1 MVRGDI
7 VFSFSDNL
15 SRIMEA
21 RGINQKWLAD
31 EAHTTE
37 ATISRYV
44 NGVHKPNIDI
54 IVDIAKALGVSVDYL
69 LGLTSV
75 ATSKEERNPEFRLLT
90 SCYDK
95 SSDRDR
101 KLIWGILEEY
111 MTSEERGFISHF
123 LPDEK
128 NGKNS
133 GAI

>member
-1 MVRGDI
+1 M
-7 VFSFSDNL
+7 FSFSENL
-15 SRIMEA
+15 SRIMES

-75 ATSKEERNPEFRLLT
+75 ASSKEERNPEFRLLT

-95 SSDRDR
+95 SSERDR

-111 MTSEERGFISHF
+111 MSPEEKTFISHF

-128 NGKNS
+128 NGKNGGKKS
-133 GAI
+133 GTA

>member
-1 MVRGDI
+1 MI
-7 VFSFSDNL
+7 NFSENL

-31 EAHTTE
+31 AANTTE

-54 IVDIAKALGVSVDYL
+54 VVDIAKALGVSVDYL

-75 ATSKEERNPEFRLLT
+75 SAYKEERNPELRLLT
-90 SCYDK
+90 SCYNK
-95 SSDRDR
+95 ASERDR
-101 KLIWGILEEY
+101 KLIWGILEDY
-111 MTSEERGFISHF
+111 MTAEEKGFISHF

-128 NGKNS
+128 KSKNS
-133 GAI
+133 GAV